1 MSLLVDTSALYALLD
16 ADDVNHARAAAFLP
30 ALPDREPFVHNYV
43 VVETT
48 ALAARRFGHR
58 AVRAL
63 QEDLLPALDRV
74 WVDQRIH
81 DDAVAA
87 TLAAPRSAVSLVD
100 RVSFEV
106 MRDLGV
112 TDAFAFDADFT
123 RAGFVTLPR

>member
-1 MSLLVDTSALYALLD
+1 
-16 ADDVNHARAAAFLP
+16 
-30 ALPDREPFVHNYV
+30 
-43 VVETT
+43 
-48 ALAARRFGHR
+48 
-58 AVRAL
+58 VRAL